1 MNKLNHRSLA
11 LLKQLSPHLRLT
23 IWFES
28 IVLVKLVYY
37 ASSTARF
44 LSKFFS
50 NYACF
55 SKFCY
60 LYSTLRSIKMGK
72 LIEFSN
78 GFNEAHSGPKVPKKL
93 RPKKDKF
100 QQHRMEICVIM
111 EYVCTL

>member
-1 MNKLNHRSLA
+1 MRIGMNKFDHRSLA

-23 IWFES
+23 IGIES

-50 NYACF
+50 NYAGF

-60 LYSTLRSIKMGK
+60 LYSIVRSTKMGK
-72 LIEFSN
+72 TIF
-78 GFNEAHSGPKVPKKL
+78 
-93 RPKKDKF
+93 
-100 QQHRMEICVIM
+100 
-111 EYVCTL
+111 Y